1 MNIVSKVSIKIGDYE
16 FKPPKTAKR
25 MVMERG
31 DDQSQTKLRHLR
43 AAGPV
48 MTKFKKKKIA
58 RWILYNA
65 REAKSQPKKKRCH
78 GAWTTDKRPPNPRT
92 SQKLKTWNLHS
103 RPVTTISQTRKRN
116 TFEPIHWGGEPK
128 IQHNSTIEP
137 ALRANGH
144 QILSVS

>member
-48 MTKFKKKKIA
+48 MTKFKKKNRTLDSIQCAGGEISAKKKKMS
-58 RWILYNA
+58 RSLDN
-65 REAKSQPKKKRCH
+65 RQETTKSQNIPEIE
-78 GAWTTDKRPPNPRT
+78 
-92 SQKLKTWNLHS
+92 NL
-103 RPVTTISQTRKRN
+103 
-116 TFEPIHWGGEPK
+116 
-128 IQHNSTIEP
+128 EP
-137 ALRANGH
+137 A
-144 QILSVS
+144 Q